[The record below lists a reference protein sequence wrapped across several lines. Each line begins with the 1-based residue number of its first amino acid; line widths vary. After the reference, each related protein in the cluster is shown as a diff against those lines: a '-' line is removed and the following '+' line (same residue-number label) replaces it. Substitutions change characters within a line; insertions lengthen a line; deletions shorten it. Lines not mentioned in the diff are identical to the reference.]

1 MAVMVGLGEVLWD
14 IFPSGEKLLGGAPAN
29 FAFHAHQLGDQG
41 VVVSR
46 VGEDE
51 LGQEILAELER
62 RGLRTDMIQTDGAA
76 PTGTVHVTEN
86 ADGSH
91 GFLITPNVAWD
102 RLVASRSL
110 TQLMAGAD
118 VVCFGTLAQRTEA
131 NHATIQMLLGHAPGT
146 KLFDINFRQDYWSS
160 DVIVEGLKACQIVKF
175 SEEELDVLRGLKLVP
190 HETNARA
197 WCRALLR
204 RYDIDLAAV
213 TRGADGAMLLT
224 RTDCVEEP
232 GIKVDVADSV
242 GCGDAFSAA
251 MAHGWQASMNLQE
264 LAELANRVGA
274 YVASQSGAMPAL
286 PQEFREV

>member
-29 FAFHAHQLGDQG
+29 FAFHAHQLGHQG

-51 LGQEILAELER
+51 LGQELLAQLEQ
-62 RGLRTDMIQTDGAA
+62 RGLRTDMIQTDGSA
-76 PTGTVHVTEN
+76 PTGTVHVTDN
-86 ADGSH
+86 PDGSH

-102 RLVASRSL
+102 RLVAPRSL

-131 NHATIQMLLGHAPGT
+131 NRSTIQMLLGHAPAA
-146 KLFDINFRQDYWSS
+146 KLFDINLRQDYWSRE
-160 DVIVEGLKACQIVKF
+160 VIIDGLKACQLVKV
-175 SEEELDVLRGLKLVP
+175 SEDELGALRGLNLVP

-204 RYDIDLAAV
+204 KFDIDLAAI
-213 TRGADGAMLLT
+213 TRAGNGAMLLT

-232 GIKVDVADSV
+232 GIQVNVADSV
-242 GCGDAFSAA
+242 GCGDAFAAA

-264 LAELANRVGA
+264 LADLSNRVGA
-274 YVASQSGAMPAL
+274 YVASQPGAMPPL
-286 PQEFREV
+286 PEGFRET